1 MALTDASGQ
10 RFEADA
16 RVIGG
21 RGPVRITGTSAVT
34 GNFYRIVPEAGGA
47 TLSAMVGL
55 GSTSWSGCAIPV
67 DGIWS
72 GAGRVITSVTLTSGA
87 AIAYQI

>member
-34 GNFYRIVPEAGGA
+34 GNFYRIVPESGGA

-55 GSTSWSGCAIPV
+55 GGNWSGCALPA

-72 GAGRVITSVTLTSGA
+72 GAGGVITSVTLTSGA
-87 AIAYQI
+87 AIGYQI

>member
-16 RVIGG
+16 RLIGG
-21 RGPVRITGTSAVT
+21 RGPVRITGTSPVT
-34 GNFYRIVPEAGGA
+34 GNFYRIVPESGGA
-47 TLSAMVGL
+47 TLSALIGL
-55 GSTSWSGCAIPV
+55 GGNWSGCAIPV

-72 GAGRVITSVTLTSGA
+72 GAGGVITSVTLTSGA